1 MNKTFDRYSS
11 VAFAL
16 IGAFFV
22 AESRNI
28 STSAYG
34 SEVGPN
40 MFPLGLGILLIL
52 LSLRLFWESSKKGSA
67 SASAAESTVSMQ
79 YGRFAIMLLA
89 TLLYV
94 LLLEPLGYVITTFF
108 FLLVGFQ
115 VMGNKS
121 ILSSLLVAL
130 GFSAGVYYLYVHVL
144 KGTLPGFPAWLGL

>member
-22 AESRNI
+22 VESRNI

-40 MFPLGLGILLIL
+40 MFPLGLGILLIV
-52 LSLRLFWESSKKGSA
+52 LSLRLFWESSKK
-67 SASAAESTVSMQ
+67 AAKAESESTVSMQ
-79 YGRFAIMLLA
+79 YGRFAIMLVA
-89 TLLYV
+89 TLLFV
-94 LLLEPLGYVITTFF
+94 LLLEPIGYVITTFL

-115 VMGNKS
+115 TMGSKS
-121 ILSSLLVAL
+121 ILASTLVAL
-130 GFSAGVYYLYVHVL
+130 CFSAGVYYVYVHIL

>member
-11 VAFAL
+11 VCFAL

-22 AESRNI
+22 VESRNI

-40 MFPLGLGILLIL
+40 MFPLGLGVLLIL
-52 LSLRLFWESSKKGSA
+52 LSLRLFWESSKQKAA
-67 SASAAESTVSMQ
+67 SASVGSASMQ
-79 YGRFAIMLLA
+79 YGRFFIMLLA

-94 LLLEPLGYVITTFF
+94 LFLEPVGYVITTFL
-108 FLLVGFQ
+108 FLLVAFR
-115 VMGNKS
+115 VMGSKS
-121 ILSSLLVAL
+121 IVSTLVVAL
-130 GFSAGVYYLYVHVL
+130 CFSIGVYYVYVHIL